1 MNGSSELYTTR
12 PYATLIS
19 ISPQSRVQL
28 IDILN
33 QTLATTVDLKTQ
45 VKHAKWNVK
54 PTNLYDLYQLFDE
67 IATEL
72 DVFIDLLAERVI
84 TLGGLAMG
92 TARTA
97 VRQSILPEYPLHITE
112 SKDHIASVAE
122 RLAIFASLLWENI
135 DCTSVLGDA
144 DTAYLYAE
152 VSSKTDKRLWLLDT
166 LLVNRLGYN

>member
-1 MNGSSELYTTR
+1 MNGSSELYPTR
-12 PYATLIS
+12 PYASLIS

-45 VKHAKWNVK
+45 LKHAQWNVK
-54 PTNLYDLYQLFDE
+54 ATKLYDLYQLFDE

-97 VRQSILPEYPLHITE
+97 IRQSILPEYPLHIQE
-112 SKDHIASVAE
+112 GRDHIASVAE
-122 RLAIFASLLWENI
+122 RLAIFGSLLWENI

-152 VSSKTDKRLWLLDT
+152 VSLKTDRRLWLLDN
-166 LLVNRLGYN
+166 LLVSTLGYN